1 MKKYVSRAAQ
11 RSLLYTLIGSSLFW
25 HLPAHVYAADETK
38 ETAPPA
44 VHSADEQAAEA
55 TASQREFSLEGVEV
69 TANKDAAADI
79 GYVAKRSRVGTKTD
93 TPLEETARSISVI
106 TQEQIEARGVTDL
119 FDALGYTPGF
129 SDASYN
135 RDARFFRGNL
145 RGFSNDYAV
154 YTDRLHMFS
163 GSFANS
169 NYDPYSFE
177 RIEVL
182 RGPASILYGANN
194 PGGII
199 NQVSK
204 RPTSE
209 QLREIQIQAGND
221 NQLSGAIDLG
231 GVVNEKG
238 NVLFRLTARTS
249 DEDLPEDYSSA
260 KRQMIAPAL
269 TWKPDDDTSLTF
281 LAHYQKDDIKGSYDS
296 NPYRY
301 LPGHK
306 LYGYPGTGFY
316 GEPGYDRFIRDDKQ
330 IGYIF
335 EHRFN
340 DTWSVT
346 QNARHSNISAD
357 FNYLTVDSVT
367 GGIANR
373 TAYRVTS
380 DRSSD
385 VIDTHFQAKWS
396 SGSVDH
402 TTLLGFDYQHDETK
416 AIWLAGSAPSL
427 DLSNLNYGQSIYAPS
442 LWAPYGSDN
451 IKTKQTGL
459 YVQDQL
465 KFGQRWTAIAAGRY
479 DRYNK
484 NTRDIK
490 TGERS
495 QIDQSA
501 FTSRLGLVYNA
512 GNGLF
517 PYISYDESFQGQA
530 GTNRHGK
537 AFDPTTGRQYELGV
551 QYAPENSNIRY
562 SAAIFDLRQQ
572 NVLTSDPLNTPN
584 ESFQVQTGEV
594 TAQGLE
600 LEANIAALKGLNI
613 TAAYTYM
620 PKHKVTKDNDTARL
634 GRTTEN
640 VPKHSASLWFDTTKP
655 EAMKDEEIKGW
666 SFGAGL
672 RYIGSRY
679 DYYNTVTLGGVVLT
693 DALIRYDA
701 GGWRYALNVHNVFD
715 KEYVIGSWTGDNYET
730 VSPGRTFRL
739 TATRR
744 W

>member
-25 HLPAHVYAADETK
+25 HLPAPVYAADETK
-38 ETAPPA
+38 ETAPPT

-55 TASQREFSLEGVEV
+55 TASQQEFSLEGVEV
-69 TANKDAAADI
+69 TANKDAAADK
-79 GYVAKRSRVGTKTD
+79 GYVAKRSSVGTKTD
-93 TPLEETARSISVI
+93 TPLEESARSISVI
-106 TQEQIEARGVTDL
+106 TQEQMEARGVTDL

-129 SDASYN
+129 SDATYN
-135 RDARFFRGNL
+135 RDSRFFRANS
-145 RGFSNDYAV
+145 RGFTDYSI
-154 YTDRLHMFS
+154 YTDGLRMSVGGFS
-163 GSFANS
+163 KS

-182 RGPASILYGANN
+182 RGPASILYGANS

-204 RPTSE
+204 RPTNE

-231 GVVNEKG
+231 GEVNEKS

-269 TWKPDDDTSLTF
+269 TWKPDDDTSLTL
-281 LAHYQKDDIKGSYDS
+281 LAHYQKDDIKGSYDT

-301 LPGHK
+301 LPGHE
-306 LYGYPGTGFY
+306 LYGYSGTGFY
-316 GEPGYDRFIRDDKQ
+316 GDPGYDRFIRDDKQ

-340 DTWSVT
+340 DIWSVT
-346 QNARHSNISAD
+346 QSARHSDISAD
-357 FNYLTVDSVT
+357 FKYLSIDSAT
-367 GGIANR
+367 DGIAKR
-373 TAYRVTS
+373 TAYYSQT
-380 DRSSD
+380 DLSSN

-396 SGSVDH
+396 SGAVDH
-402 TTLLGFDYQHDETK
+402 TTLLGFDYQNNEYGY
-416 AIWLAGSAPSL
+416 IWRSGLAPSL
-427 DLSNLNYGQSIYAPS
+427 NLNSLNYGQGVTTPTALASWTSA
-442 LWAPYGSDN
+442 D
-451 IKTKQTGL
+451 IKIKQTGF

-465 KFGQRWTAIAAGRY
+465 KFGQRWTAIAGGRY
-479 DRYNK
+479 DQFDQD
-484 NTRDIK
+484 TRNIK
-490 TGERS
+490 TDEHTR
-495 QIDQSA
+495 IDQSA
-501 FTSRLGLVYNA
+501 FTGRLGLVYDA
-512 GNGLF
+512 GGGLF
-517 PYISYDESFQGQA
+517 PYISYDESFEGQA

-551 QYAPENSNIRY
+551 QYAPENSNISY

-572 NVLTSDPLNTPN
+572 NVLTSDPLNTSN

-620 PKHKVTKDNDTARL
+620 PKHKVTKNNDAALLGKTTA
-634 GRTTEN
+634 N
-640 VPKHSASLWFDTTKP
+640 VPRHSASLWFDTAAP
-655 EAMKDEEIKGW
+655 EAMKDERNKGW
-666 SFGAGL
+666 GFGAGL